1 MTGNRMQG
9 RHRPSTTSLPLS
21 PRDDES
27 SRVRHYLL
35 TMGIRIA
42 CLLAMVF
49 VQPYGWYTWVF
60 GAGAIVLPYIAVV
73 IANVGQDAHET
84 TAERPE
90 LALPAPPAA
99 PVAAQEEAPRV
110 IRIAESPM
118 LPPGGATASRPD
130 GAHRS
135 AQSAPSAED
144 ER

>member
-1 MTGNRMQG
+1 MTGNRMSG

-35 TMGIRIA
+35 TMGIRIV

-73 IANVGQDAHET
+73 IANVGKDAHET

-90 LALPAPPAA
+90 LALPAAPAA
-99 PVAAQEEAPRV
+99 PVAAEPESPRV
-110 IRIAESPM
+110 IRVAESHV
-118 LPPGGATASRPD
+118 LPPAGTTASRPD
-130 GAHRS
+130 GAGP
-135 AQSAPSAED
+135 AAEG